1 MKTKPTTGGRH
12 VTRYVV
18 IGALTLAPLWVSWL
32 VLNFI
37 LGLLYRAGSPGVA
50 AAAALLRPMSTTL
63 ADVLLHPAFRFVLA
77 VVLTLATLYAV
88 GWVATRVFGR
98 QLIAR
103 LEALVQ
109 RVPLVSAVYSATK
122 RLIAVM
128 RERPAGLQRVVLISF
143 PSPEMKTIGFV
154 TRVLPD
160 RATGRDI
167 AAVYVPTAP
176 NPTSGY
182 IELVPV
188 DQLIETDWTVEQAMR
203 FVMTGGTDAPSELR
217 FTREEPPS

>member
-1 MKTKPTTGGRH
+1 MRSGTGTRPH
-12 VTRYVV
+12 FTRYVIV
-18 IGALTLAPLWVSWL
+18 GALTLAPLWVSWL

-37 LGLLYRAGSPGVA
+37 LGLLYRAGSPGVSA
-50 AAAALLRPMSTTL
+50 VAALLRPVSTTL
-63 ADVLLHPAFRFVLA
+63 ADMLLHPAFRFVLA
-77 VVLTLATLYAV
+77 VVLTLAFLYAI
-88 GWVATRVFGR
+88 GWIATRVLGR
-98 QLIAR
+98 RVIAR
-103 LEALVQ
+103 MEALLQ
-109 RVPLVSAVYSATK
+109 RVPLVSAVYGATK

-128 RERPAGLQRVVLISF
+128 QERPSGTQRVVLINF

-160 RATGRDI
+160 RATGREI

-188 DQLIETDWTVEQAMR
+188 EDLTETDWTVEQAMR
-203 FVMTGGTDAPSELR
+203 FVMTGGTDAPRDLR
-217 FTREEPPS
+217 FSRDEPPG